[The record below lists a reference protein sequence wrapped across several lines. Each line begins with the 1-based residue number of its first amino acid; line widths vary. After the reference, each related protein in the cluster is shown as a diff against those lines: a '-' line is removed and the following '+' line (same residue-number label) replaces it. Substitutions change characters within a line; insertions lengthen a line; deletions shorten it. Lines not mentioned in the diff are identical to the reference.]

1 MPSVR
6 SLHERAQKPSLML
19 ALLCAL
25 VVSAYNRRWL
35 SGPVKSFVPEGGPSL
50 ERLSRIKGR
59 VLEDFED
66 LQRKASRRGRPPREP
81 QSDDESLLL
90 RELLALVPRRT
101 WTYMP
106 RHQRQRLVEAQRRL
120 KEEHGLT
127 EKRFCELLG
136 ISERTFRSWKS
147 VRSQSSE
154 YAPAEPKEEKK
165 KRKKRKP
172 IATGRFDLEV
182 VLPGQQLA
190 ADTSPWTLFGVPLQ
204 IVAAQDLGNRKQKLW
219 ESFAVDTRESSK
231 LIVEVFEK
239 ALKDKPGMQV
249 VTDQVAPQ

>member
-50 ERLSRIKGR
+50 ERLSRLKGR
-59 VLEDFED
+59 VLEGFDD

-101 WTYMP
+101 WTYMSATTGKDSS
-106 RHQRQRLVEAQRRL
+106 RL
-120 KEEHGLT
+120 
-127 EKRFCELLG
+127 
-136 ISERTFRSWKS
+136 S
-147 VRSQSSE
+147 
-154 YAPAEPKEEKK
+154 
-165 KRKKRKP
+165 
-172 IATGRFDLEV
+172 
-182 VLPGQQLA
+182 
-190 ADTSPWTLFGVPLQ
+190 AD
-204 IVAAQDLGNRKQKLW
+204 
-219 ESFAVDTRESSK
+219 
-231 LIVEVFEK
+231 
-239 ALKDKPGMQV
+239 
-249 VTDQVAPQ
+249 